1 MKSLSLFSGIFL
13 FLFFSCDN
21 NRLSGLEESFKTPP
35 DSIRTSVYWYWVNDH
50 ISKEGVVQDLQS
62 MKQAG
67 INRAFIGSNI
77 VSGDYFGK
85 VKVFSDE
92 WWDVLHTALKT
103 ASELDIEIGL
113 FNCPGWSQS
122 GGPWVKPEQAMR
134 YLASSELR
142 VKGPAKISQQFV
154 KPDTFFQDVKVLA
167 FPVAADYGQ
176 NLLDAPGV
184 KLVSSNLRILPLSP
198 QPNQAKY
205 VLSEDES
212 ALDILLPEAK
222 TVRSLSIYPAGNL
235 NVTGDIL
242 VKDGDGYRSLKRF
255 DAQRTN
261 YSVQVGFDPYSPVA
275 VSLGETEAREFR
287 ILFDRHGNDNSE
299 IHKIVLTST
308 PVLERFAEKTLA
320 KMTEGNLPPWD
331 YYLWDAQAEL
341 KTVRVAQAEQV
352 VDISDHMSPEG
363 LLEWDAPEGN
373 WIIMRTGMRLTG
385 VKNSPASPEGTGLE
399 VDKMSK
405 AHVAAHFDGFIGKV
419 LERIPAEDRT
429 SFRVVV
435 EDSYEMGSQNFT
447 DGYLDDFKQRYGYD
461 ATPFLPVFQG
471 HIVGS
476 PDLSDRFL
484 WDVRRLVADKVSYD
498 YVGGLR
504 EISHRHGL
512 TTWLENYGH
521 WGFPGEFLQYGG
533 QSDEVGGE
541 FWDGQSTD
549 RYENRVAAS
558 CAHIYGKNKV
568 SAESFTSG
576 GPAFSRY
583 PRNFKGH
590 GDWSFTEGINNT
602 LFHVYIEQ
610 PYEHDYP
617 GIDAWFGNEFNRKN
631 TWFGQM
637 DLFTLY
643 VKRCNFMLQQG
654 LSVADV
660 AYFIGEDAP
669 KMTGI
674 RHPELPEGFNY
685 DYINAEVILRD
696 LSVRD
701 GRLVLPHGTSYRVLA
716 LPPLET
722 MRPELLQKIERLI
735 ADGAVVLGNPP
746 SRSPSLKDYPEAD
759 RQVKELAQK
768 IWGDLS
774 EKKRSYGKGM
784 ILHDMTLN
792 EVFDLL
798 KVAPDCLTD
807 NPAILYTHRTVNGKE
822 IYFISNQSEESVTV
836 KAQFRV
842 QGMQPELWDAL
853 TGEIRRLPAFEQTA
867 ETAVVPLKL
876 EPVGSA
882 LIVFREKGRPSA
894 NDITANF
901 PQLALVATVDSPW
914 EVVFEH
920 DALKRGPSEP
930 VTFTKLEDWTQ
941 SDDPRIRYY
950 SGTAVYTTKVNI
962 AELPQDK
969 TLYLNLGTLSAM
981 AKVKVNGVYAGGA
994 WTEPYRVNV
1003 TGQLRSGEN
1012 TVEVEVVNT
1021 WRNRLTGDQQLPEKD
1036 RLIQS
1041 QYSRWKADSPL
1052 QPSGLTGPVEIVAVE
1067 SKID

>member
-1 MKSLSLFSGIFL
+1 MLLFSCNSQ
-13 FLFFSCDN
+13 FS
-21 NRLSGLEESFKTPP
+21 SVEQGFITPP
-35 DSIRTSVYWYWVNDH
+35 DSIRTSVYWYWINDH
-50 ISKEGVVQDLQS
+50 ISKEGVVKDLQS

-67 INRAFIGSNI
+67 INRVFIGSNI

-92 WWDVLHTALKT
+92 WWEVLHTAMKT
-103 ASELDIEIGL
+103 ASELDIEIGM

-142 VKGPAKISQQFV
+142 VKGPAKISQLLV
-154 KPDTFFQDVKVLA
+154 APDTFFQDVKVLA

-184 KLVSSNLRILPLSP
+184 KLVPHNLKMLPSQSPSPSNR
-198 QPNQAKY
+198 AKY

-212 ALDILLPEAK
+212 ALDVILPEAK

-235 NVTGDIL
+235 NVTGEIRR
-242 VKDGDGYRSLKRF
+242 KDGTGYQSIKRF
-255 DAQRTN
+255 DARRTN
-261 YSVQVGFDPYSPVA
+261 YSVQVGFDPYSPIV

-287 ILFDRHGNDNSE
+287 ILFDRHGNGDSE
-299 IHKIVLTST
+299 IHKITLTST

-331 YYLWDAQAEL
+331 YYLWDAQPEL
-341 KTVRVAQAEQV
+341 KNVRVTQAEQV
-352 VDISDHMSPEG
+352 VDISDRMSPEG

-385 VKNSPASPEGTGLE
+385 VENSPASPEGTGLE

-429 SFRVVV
+429 SFKVVV
-435 EDSYEMGSQNFT
+435 ADSYEMGSQNFT
-447 DGYLDDFKQRYGYD
+447 DGFSDEFKQRYGYD

-471 HIVGS
+471 HIIGS
-476 PDLSDRFL
+476 ADLSDRFL

-541 FWDGQSTD
+541 FWDGSGTD

-576 GPAFSRY
+576 GPAFTRY
-583 PRNFKGH
+583 PKHFKGL
-590 GDWSFTEGINNT
+590 GDWSFTEGVNST
-602 LFHVYIEQ
+602 LLHVYIEQ
-610 PYEHDYP
+610 PYENDYP
-617 GIDAWFGNEFNRKN
+617 GIDGWFGNEFNRKN
-631 TWFGQM
+631 TWFSQM

-643 VKRCNFMLQQG
+643 LKRCNFMLQQG
-654 LSVADV
+654 LNIADV

-674 RHPELPEGFNY
+674 RHPELPKGFNY

-696 LSVRD
+696 MSVKD
-701 GRLVLPHGTSYRVLA
+701 GRLVLPHGTSYRVLV

-722 MRPELLQKIERLI
+722 MRPELLRKIEQLV
-735 ADGAVVLGNPP
+735 ADGAVVLGSPP
-746 SRSPSLKDYPEAD
+746 SRSPSLKDYPAAD
-759 RQVKELAQK
+759 RQVDELARK
-768 IWGDLS
+768 LWGDLPAQ
-774 EKKRSYGKGM
+774 KRSYGKG
-784 ILHDMTLN
+784 LVLNDMTLE
-792 EVFDLL
+792 EVFALL
-798 KVAPDCLTD
+798 NVVPDCLSD
-807 NPAILYTHRTVNGKE
+807 GHVLFTHRTLDGKE
-822 IYFISNQSEESVTV
+822 IYFISNQREESIRIRT
-836 KAQFRV
+836 QFRV
-842 QGMQPELWDAL
+842 KGLQPELWDAL
-853 TGEIRRLPAFEQTA
+853 TGEIRPLPAFEQTG
-867 ETAVVPLKL
+867 ETTAIPLQL
-876 EPVGSA
+876 EPAGSA

-894 NDITANF
+894 KDVAANF
-901 PQLALVATVDSPW
+901 PQPAVIATVNTPW
-914 EVVFEH
+914 EVTFEH
-920 DALKRGPSEP
+920 DAVRRGPSET
-930 VTFTKLEDWTQ
+930 VTFPKLQDWTL

-950 SGTAVYTTKVNI
+950 SGTAIYTTKVNVG
-962 AELPQDK
+962 ELPQGK
-969 TLYLNLGTLSAM
+969 TFYLNLGALSAM

-1003 TGQLRSGEN
+1003 TGQIRPGEN
-1012 TVEVEVVNT
+1012 TLEIEVVNT
-1021 WRNRLTGDQQLPEKD
+1021 WRNRLIGDRQLPEQE
-1036 RLIQS
+1036 RIFQS
-1041 QYSRWKADSPL
+1041 CYIKLTAESPL
-1052 QPSGLTGPVEIVAVE
+1052 QSSGLIGPVEVVAVG
-1067 SKID
+1067 K